1 MTVKCNRL
9 RFGMVA
15 RSKALG
21 SSIAVRS
28 KPDPSLLSLPLL
40 LDPSKLESDMFVR
53 SKHVRSDIV
62 IIVVAI
68 IVVAIIV
75 VFVVIIRPKQAW
87 IRHVCHIQTL

>member
-1 MTVKCNRL
+1 MTVKRNRL

-21 SSIAVRS
+21 SSIAVKS
-28 KPDPSLLSLPLL
+28 KPDPTLLSLSLL
-40 LDPSKLESDMFVR
+40 LDPSKLESGMFVK
-53 SKHVRSDIV
+53 SKHVGSDIV

-87 IRHVCHIQTL
+87 IRHVCQIQTL